1 MSLWN
6 QWWNI
11 TAFCGTGSKDVKQM
25 ALRLSTE
32 KTVVGFKGVFPWI
45 SSHMTALTMAIILPV
60 VGVLSSAPD
69 WEPAEK
75 GNSRHKPSAIGSNAK
90 IRYFIVSCLIIWVG
104 CRNFYWNILYLYYD
118 LFSSKIKETFTNYKP
133 IQIRSLIGNYSAL
146 KNSTFRVANCSL
158 KTEVSC

>member
-1 MSLWN
+1 
-6 QWWNI
+6 
-11 TAFCGTGSKDVKQM
+11 M

-45 SSHMTALTMAIILPV
+45 SSHMTALTMAIILPL

-75 GNSRHKPSAIGSNAK
+75 GNNRHKPSATGSNAK

-104 CRNFYWNILYLYYD
+104 FPNFY
-118 LFSSKIKETFTNYKP
+118 
-133 IQIRSLIGNYSAL
+133 
-146 KNSTFRVANCSL
+146 
-158 KTEVSC
+158 